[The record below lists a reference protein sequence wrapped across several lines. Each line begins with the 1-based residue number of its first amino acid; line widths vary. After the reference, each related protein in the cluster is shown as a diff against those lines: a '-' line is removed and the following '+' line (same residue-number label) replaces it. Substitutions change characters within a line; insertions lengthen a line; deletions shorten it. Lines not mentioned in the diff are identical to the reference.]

1 VSEATRMLLN
11 ASAMLRGPR
20 VRIRFPL
27 AESPRLWG
35 IQKLKSDRVTAQ
47 PPISSPAR
55 PSGASGFAGIDPEL
69 LAGCTISKSQVHLT
83 SCAVNGLPSCHL
95 TPCRSGKVS
104 AGPSSFHDQLV
115 ARSGTID

>member
-1 VSEATRMLLN
+1 MLLN
-11 ASAMLRGPR
+11 ASARSRGPR

-55 PSGASGFAGIDPEL
+55 PSGAGAVRPNESLRQVSHLRKVRTFAM
-69 LAGCTISKSQVHLT
+69 LT
-83 SCAVNGLPSCHL
+83 CRAAPHCRGNGREHEKMAVSLRFRHF
-95 TPCRSGKVS
+95 S
-104 AGPSSFHDQLV
+104 AGGLKMIF
-115 ARSGTID
+115 SGLL